1 MDLLILMTYAA
12 IAIVAFK
19 VFKVPVNAYTVLTT
33 ALGGVAILAALL
45 LLMNYNHPY
54 TSVARDYYLTT
65 PIVSGVRGHVTEV
78 LVSDAQHV
86 KAGDVLF
93 KIDPTPF
100 QAAVDQKRAQL
111 ASAKQ
116 RVEELDENLHMQEQ
130 AYEAAASLLAATK
143 DTYERD
149 KELVASGA
157 VSQSAFVQSRQSYL
171 SAEAEARMAQA
182 ELKRAELE
190 TTSLID
196 GVHTDVANAQAALV
210 AAQFDLDQTVV
221 RAPTDGI
228 VLQVFLRP
236 GMMAVPLPLKPLMVF
251 QHDDSQLFVASFL
264 QNNAQRI
271 QEGAEAEV
279 VFPAVP
285 GRVFKGKVRLVG
297 AAVALGQLQP
307 SGTLVDPDSVQGDGR
322 INVVVDFDE
331 NAFEGFNVPPGSSAE
346 VAVYSEYMEPVAVV
360 RKVLMRM
367 KSWANFVFSDGEH
380 LPNSH

>member
-19 VFKVPVNAYTVLTT
+19 VFQVPVNAYTVLTT

-322 INVVVDFDE
+322 INVVIDFDE

>member
-322 INVVVDFDE
+322 INVVIDFDE